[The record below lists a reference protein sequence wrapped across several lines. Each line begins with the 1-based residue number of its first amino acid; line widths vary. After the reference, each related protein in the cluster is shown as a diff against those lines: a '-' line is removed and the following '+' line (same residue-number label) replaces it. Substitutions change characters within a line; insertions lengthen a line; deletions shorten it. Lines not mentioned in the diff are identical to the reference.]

1 MYFDQMK
8 TIFENWKISA
18 KILEI
23 QKFDF
28 DKNSFF
34 RLFRVKMARKT
45 PTFSK
50 SKKMLD
56 FGETFH
62 FLPFSSKNCISKKK
76 WF

>member
-18 KILEI
+18 EILEI

-28 DKNSFF
+28 DKNFMF
-34 RLFRVKMARKT
+34 PAKNADVFEIQEL
-45 PTFSK
+45 
-50 SKKMLD
+50 LD
-56 FGETFH
+56 FDENSQ
-62 FLPFSSKNCISKKK
+62 FLLFSSKNCILWKK

>member
-28 DKNSFF
+28 DKKIMLPAITKKKMHEKRRHFRNPRNTRFWWKFSFF
-34 RLFRVKMARKT
+34 AIFEQKLHFMKKRL
-45 PTFSK
+45 
-50 SKKMLD
+50 
-56 FGETFH
+56 
-62 FLPFSSKNCISKKK
+62 
-76 WF
+76 